1 MAQSW
6 TADCIAFRSVGATMT
21 QPWATPDSTTQSRAG
36 IVGVR
41 TTRCKS
47 GFGENTEEVSFT
59 RMNLIEMR
67 SPVSPKTRYT
77 PHGCGGR
84 IEINLISYRTIDLK
98 LADLI
103 VFVDVRRRR
112 MSRFAKTSNRSR
124 FWSIFLIE
132 RKDESVIRLASLV
145 VLQVVLS
152 VESPGLGL
160 ANPIIIILV
169 YHKNTIKQVSV

>member
-1 MAQSW
+1 
-6 TADCIAFRSVGATMT
+6 
-21 QPWATPDSTTQSRAG
+21 
-36 IVGVR
+36 
-41 TTRCKS
+41 
-47 GFGENTEEVSFT
+47 
-59 RMNLIEMR
+59 
-67 SPVSPKTRYT
+67 
-77 PHGCGGR
+77 
-84 IEINLISYRTIDLK
+84 LISYRTIDLK

-112 MSRFAKTSNRSR
+112 MSMFAKTSNRSR
-124 FWSIFLIE
+124 FRSIFLIE